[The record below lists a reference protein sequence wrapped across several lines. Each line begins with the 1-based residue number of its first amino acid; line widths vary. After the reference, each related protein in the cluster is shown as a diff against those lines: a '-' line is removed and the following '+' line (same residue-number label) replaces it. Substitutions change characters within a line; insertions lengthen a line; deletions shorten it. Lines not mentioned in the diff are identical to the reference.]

1 MRAERWAGWL
11 AVVAGCA
18 SAPSGAPEPAPV
30 AVRVLSFNDFH
41 GHLLPDPSG
50 AGGAAQLGGLL
61 DSLRDESTLVVSPG
75 DLVGASP
82 LVSAHFRDEPTI
94 ELMNLIG
101 LDVFGLGNHE
111 FDEGYEE
118 LLRLRDGDPESGF
131 AGANFPFLGANVHLG
146 DGEPVFEPYRTFVRE
161 GIPIAFIG
169 LTLEE
174 TAEIVAPDLGPVRFA
189 DEVQTVERYVR
200 ELRARGVEA
209 FVILLHEGGRQT
221 GGPNE
226 CRDLEGPIRGIV
238 EELPGAVDVV
248 LSGHTHQ
255 SYVCEIDGKLLTAG
269 GSNAEYVTQVDLE
282 LSPVTRDV
290 VRMRAVNLAVDASA
304 PRDLEIAS
312 LVDRYS
318 ARIDRVSR
326 RVVGQTRAPMSKDP
340 LETGESTLGSFI
352 ADAQRAATRAD
363 VAITNLG
370 GIRSDLGLGGSEVTF
385 GDLFQI
391 QPFDNRMVV
400 IEMSGAE
407 LLDMLESQWDVSS
420 EWGLYQISSSL
431 RYCWSDPDP
440 TGSRIVRSS
449 VRVGGRLLRE
459 DDTYTVALNSYLANK
474 PPFTD
479 APRVDVLGSDVE
491 ALENFVSERSPI
503 APPDPGRICRTPGP
517 RTAQSVQTMEQTA
530 DRR

>member
-1 MRAERWAGWL
+1 
-11 AVVAGCA
+11 
-18 SAPSGAPEPAPV
+18 
-30 AVRVLSFNDFH
+30 
-41 GHLLPDPSG
+41 
-50 AGGAAQLGGLL
+50 
-61 DSLRDESTLVVSPG
+61 
-75 DLVGASP
+75 
-82 LVSAHFRDEPTI
+82 
-94 ELMNLIG
+94 
-101 LDVFGLGNHE
+101 
-111 FDEGYEE
+111 
-118 LLRLRDGDPESGF
+118 
-131 AGANFPFLGANVHLG
+131 
-146 DGEPVFEPYRTFVRE
+146 
-161 GIPIAFIG
+161 
-169 LTLEE
+169 
-174 TAEIVAPDLGPVRFA
+174 
-189 DEVQTVERYVR
+189 
-200 ELRARGVEA
+200 
-209 FVILLHEGGRQT
+209 
-221 GGPNE
+221 
-226 CRDLEGPIRGIV
+226 
-238 EELPGAVDVV
+238 
-248 LSGHTHQ
+248 
-255 SYVCEIDGKLLTAG
+255 
-269 GSNAEYVTQVDLE
+269 
-282 LSPVTRDV
+282 
-290 VRMRAVNLAVDASA
+290 
-304 PRDLEIAS
+304 
-312 LVDRYS
+312 
-318 ARIDRVSR
+318 
-326 RVVGQTRAPMSKDP
+326 MSKDP